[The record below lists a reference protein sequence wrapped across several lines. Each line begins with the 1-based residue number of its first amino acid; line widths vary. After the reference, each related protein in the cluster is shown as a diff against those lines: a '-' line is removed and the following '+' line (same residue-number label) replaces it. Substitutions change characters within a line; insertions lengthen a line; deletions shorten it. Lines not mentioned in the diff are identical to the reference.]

1 MAAKD
6 VTLLIGEAPSRGGS
20 SSALAGAVGR
30 WARLLGVDE
39 SSFAGLERANLLDR
53 WPGPASKGSAFP
65 LEEARLAGLEL
76 RQREAGRRRV
86 IFVGKRVAR
95 AMGYANPPLLEWR
108 EDVGSPSLGSVAVVP
123 HPSGINRQYNDPELA
138 RRSARF
144 VLDACSNG
152 AEG

>member
-1 MAAKD
+1 
-6 VTLLIGEAPSRGGS
+6 
-20 SSALAGAVGR
+20 
-30 WARLLGVDE
+30 
-39 SSFAGLERANLLDR
+39 
-53 WPGPASKGSAFP
+53 
-65 LEEARLAGLEL
+65 
-76 RQREAGRRRV
+76 
-86 IFVGKRVAR
+86 
-95 AMGYANPPLLEWR
+95 MGYANPPLLEWR